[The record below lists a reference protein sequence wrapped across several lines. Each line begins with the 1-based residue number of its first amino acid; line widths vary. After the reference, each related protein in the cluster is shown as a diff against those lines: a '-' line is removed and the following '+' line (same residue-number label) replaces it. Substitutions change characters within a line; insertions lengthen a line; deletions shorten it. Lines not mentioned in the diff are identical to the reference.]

1 MGDSIQSLVS
11 ILNKK
16 DMDDTE
22 LDTFTAIVIRHR
34 DLIKE
39 VSDSKK
45 SMPKGLREK
54 KHPLLQKIIS
64 TGLSANKSFKSKV

>member
-64 TGLSANKSFKSKV
+64 LVSAKKSSKSKV